1 MRKQLLMIAFTTMIC
16 TSLSYAQTYP
26 GYRTG
31 NYTGVNGVFFN
42 PANIADNRFKWDIN
56 LIAINGF
63 AGTDQGGIKLSD
75 ITGNFNGNDLKS
87 NILKGHSQ
95 VNSLDYADLLG
106 PSFMISLSPNTSIA
120 LTTRS
125 RVFANVKDVNGD
137 LANAIIDPAGSGITS
152 PIVLNGGRTITHT
165 TGWTEIGGSVGQ
177 VFTKKGSHHFFKGG
191 ITLKYIAGTADAY
204 MTTDGIS
211 GSLRSVGNTSVID
224 GPAAGYISINAT
236 NANFKDYTFDD
247 LFKFTGQGYGG
258 DIGFVYEFRPNTVD
272 YSMYTNDRW
281 ANKYKLKIGVSVLDV
296 GMIKFNKS
304 ENLAA
309 NYNTSIPDGGQFDL
323 NALNGK
329 SFGEF
334 IPVLNGS
341 PDFVAGTPQS
351 SSYTVNLPTTVQANI
366 DFLFTPNWAVNLAG
380 QFNTNKA
387 INFNLYEVNSYSV
400 TPRWENSLISV
411 ELPVN
416 YNDLTQFNAGLAFRI
431 GPFFIG
437 SGSIITALFNNTK
450 QADVH
455 VGLNWG
461 MQFKKKIKP
470 DTDKDGI
477 YDDVDKCPTVYGFA
491 KYDGCPIPDTDGD
504 GINDEQDSCIT
515 VPGVARYHGCPIPD
529 TDKDGVNDEED
540 SCINIPGLPQ
550 FHGCPDTDG
559 DGIPDPQDKC
569 PTVPG
574 VAKYQGCP
582 VPDSD
587 GDGIPDDVDACPNQP
602 GPASTHGCPL
612 EKIVVAITADFKNIL
627 FNFGKSSIRPE
638 SEEIIARAANIMNSQ
653 IPNSSFYVDG
663 FTDNIGNA
671 ARNKTLS
678 QARAQ
683 AVVNL
688 LIKEGV
694 NKDRLTARG
703 FGNQYPKCTNS
714 TEAGRQCNRRVEVSI
729 RNVDQKRES
738 NSLPLK

>member
-1 MRKQLLMIAFTTMIC
+1 ML
-16 TSLSYAQTYP
+16 
-26 GYRTG
+26 
-31 NYTGVNGVFFN
+31 
-42 PANIADNRFKWDIN
+42 
-56 LIAINGF
+56 
-63 AGTDQGGIKLSD
+63 
-75 ITGNFNGNDLKS
+75 
-87 NILKGHSQ
+87 
-95 VNSLDYADLLG
+95 
-106 PSFMISLSPNTSIA
+106 SLSPNTSIA

-137 LANAIIDPAGSGITS
+137 LANAIIDPAGSGITT
-152 PIVLNGGRTITHT
+152 PIALNGGRTITHT

-204 MTTDGIS
+204 MTTDGIT
-211 GSLRSVGNTSVID
+211 GSLQSIGNTSVIQ

-236 NANFKDYTFDD
+236 NTNFHDYTFDD

-304 ENLAA
+304 GNLAA
-309 NYNTSIPDGGQFDL
+309 NYNTDIPAGSQFDL

-334 IPVLNGS
+334 IPVLNGT
-341 PDFVAGTPQS
+341 PEFVPGTAQS

-366 DFLFTPNWAVNLAG
+366 DYLFSPNWAVNLAG

-470 DTDKDGI
+470 DTDKDGV
-477 YDDVDKCPTVYGFA
+477 YDDVDKCPTVFGYA
-491 KYDGCPIPDTDGD
+491 RYEGCPIPDTDGD
-504 GINDEQDSCIT
+504 GINDEQDSCLTIP
-515 VPGVARYHGCPIPD
+515 VLPDIMVVRYPIR
-529 TDKDGVNDEED
+529 
-540 SCINIPGLPQ
+540 
-550 FHGCPDTDG
+550 
-559 DGIPDPQDKC
+559 
-569 PTVPG
+569 
-574 VAKYQGCP
+574 
-582 VPDSD
+582 
-587 GDGIPDDVDACPNQP
+587 
-602 GPASTHGCPL
+602 
-612 EKIVVAITADFKNIL
+612 
-627 FNFGKSSIRPE
+627 IR
-638 SEEIIARAANIMNSQ
+638 M
-653 IPNSSFYVDG
+653 G
-663 FTDNIGNA
+663 
-671 ARNKTLS
+671 
-678 QARAQ
+678 
-683 AVVNL
+683 
-688 LIKEGV
+688 
-694 NKDRLTARG
+694 
-703 FGNQYPKCTNS
+703 
-714 TEAGRQCNRRVEVSI
+714 
-729 RNVDQKRES
+729 
-738 NSLPLK
+738 

>member
-1 MRKQLLMIAFTTMIC
+1 MRKQFLTIACMITLL
-16 TSLSYAQTYP
+16 TSISYAQTYP

-31 NYTGVNGVFFN
+31 NYTGVNGAFFN
-42 PANIADNRFKWDIN
+42 PANIADNRFQWNIN
-56 LIAINGF
+56 LAAINGF

-75 ITGNFNGNDLKS
+75 ITNNFDANNLKS
-87 NILKGHSQ
+87 KILKGHSQ

-106 PSFMISLSPNTSIA
+106 PSFMLSLSPNTSVA

-137 LANAIIDPAGSGITS
+137 LANAIIDPAGAGITT
-152 PIVLNGGRTITHT
+152 PLALNQGRTITHT
-165 TGWTEIGGSVGQ
+165 TGWTEIGGSVAQ
-177 VFTKKGSHHFFKGG
+177 VFSKKGSHNFFKGG

-204 MTTDGIS
+204 LTTDGIT
-211 GSLRSVGNTSVID
+211 GTLQSVGNTTVIE

-236 NANFKDYTFDD
+236 NTNFTNYKFSDI
-247 LFKFTGQGYGG
+247 FKFTGQGFGG
-258 DIGFVYEFRPNTVD
+258 DVGFVYEYRPDMD

-281 ANKYKLKIGVSVLDV
+281 ANKYKLKIGVSLLDV

-304 ENLAA
+304 GNVAA
-309 NYNTSIPDGGQFDL
+309 NFNTDIPDGSQFDL

-334 IPVLNGS
+334 IPVFNAS
-341 PDFVAGTPQS
+341 PNFVPGTPQNT
-351 SSYTVNLPTTVQANI
+351 SYTVNLPTTVQASI
-366 DFLFTPNWAVNLAG
+366 DYLFHPNWAVNIAG
-380 QFNTNKA
+380 QFNTNNS
-387 INFNLYEVNSYSV
+387 INFNLYEFNSYSV

-411 ELPVN
+411 ELPLN

-461 MQFKKKIKP
+461 LLYKKKPRP
-470 DTDKDGI
+470 DTDKDGV
-477 YDDVDKCPTVYGFA
+477 YDDVDKCPTVYGLPR
-491 KYDGCPIPDTDGD
+491 YDGCPIPDTDND
-504 GINDEQDSCIT
+504 GINDEQDSCKT
-515 VPGVARYHGCPIPD
+515 VPGVAKYHGCPVPD

-540 SCINIPGLPQ
+540 SCVNVPGLAQ

-582 VPDSD
+582 VPDTD
-587 GDGIPDDVDACPNQP
+587 GDGVPDHVDACPIQP

-627 FNFGKSSIRPE
+627 FDFGKSTIKPE
-638 SEEIIARAANIMNSQ
+638 SEEIIARAAKIMNTQ

-671 ARNKTLS
+671 ARNKKLS
-678 QARAQ
+678 KARAQ

-688 LIKEGV
+688 LIKDGV
-694 NKDRLTARG
+694 SKDRLMARG

-714 TEAGRQCNRRVEVSI
+714 TDAGRQCNRRVEVSI
-729 RNVDQKRES
+729 RNVNQSQES
-738 NSLPLK
+738 NSVPVQ